1 MNTTDALAKEIAQEN
16 TTDLRVP
23 ASKDAFRDL
32 AEIELAYV
40 GGGIV
45 TPTWV

>member
-1 MNTTDALAKEIAQEN
+1 MNTTDALVREIAQEN

-23 ASKDAFRDL
+23 ASKDAVKEL

-40 GGGIV
+40 GGGMY